1 MTVAPAHRR
10 APTISDVAA
19 RAGVSTATVSK
30 VINARHGVAE
40 STALRVRRA
49 IEGMGYEPSLA
60 ARRLRGG
67 QTRVVGVLFA
77 ELDAWAGEVLKG
89 VSSAAEG
96 SGYGLLAFSG
106 GRGPGASGW
115 EHRALT
121 MLGETLIDGAI
132 LLASGQEAIPGYLP
146 VVAVALPQPRGA
158 LGRPVDAGRGAPSA
172 EPRALG
178 AAALAQLLT
187 LIADGGEDAG
197 EDDDE
202 PARRRP

>member
-49 IEGMGYEPSLA
+49 IERMGYEPSLA

-67 QTRVVGVLFA
+67 QTGVVGVLFA

-89 VSSAAEG
+89 VSSAVEG

-106 GRGPGASGW
+106 GRGPAASGW

-132 LLASGQEAIPGYLP
+132 VIASGREAIVGHLP
-146 VVAVALPQPRGA
+146 VVTVALPQPLRVP
-158 LGRPVDAGRGAPSA
+158 GRSADAGRDLASA
-172 EPRALG
+172 GPVAGPRALG
-178 AAALAQLLT
+178 AAALAELLA
-187 LIADGGEDAG
+187 LIDAP
-197 EDDDE
+197 DANDDE
-202 PARRRP
+202 PVRRRP